1 MEFKDLVKNR
11 RLEIGKTL
19 EEIGNEIG
27 VSKATVQRWES
38 GEIKDIRRGK
48 LVDLAKALQVEP
60 GYLMDWGKKPMSQP
74 ATAQPATAGAALVSF
89 PVIAAVKAGYDG
101 QAREEYTGS
110 LESIPAEDLHG
121 RSPED
126 FMVLRVNGNSMYPLL
141 LDGDR
146 ILVERTT
153 SVDSGALAV
162 VLYNGED
169 ATVKRVRYK
178 YGEDWLEL
186 LPQNPEYPP
195 KRIEGPDLEECRVL
209 GRVLKLIR
217 TLE

>member
-1 MEFKDLVKNR
+1 METYEIIRKLRKEH
-11 RLEIGKTL
+11 RLTQEELAVRVGYTDRSAIAKIEAGK
-19 EEIGNEIG
+19 
-27 VSKATVQRWES
+27 
-38 GEIKDIRRGK
+38 
-48 LVDLAKALQVEP
+48 VDLPQTKIALFAKALDVSP
-60 GYLMDWGKKPMSQP
+60 AALMGIDEKPQP
-74 ATAQPATAGAALVSF
+74 ATAPAAMVSF
-89 PVIAAVKAGYDG
+89 PVIGKIDAGYDG
-101 QAREEYTGS
+101 QAREEYTGA
-110 LESIPAEDLHG
+110 LEAIPAEDLHG
-121 RSPED
+121 RPATD
-126 FMVLRVNGNSMYPLL
+126 FMVLRVNGSSMYPLL

-153 SVDSGALAV
+153 SVDSGSLAV

-186 LPQNPEYPP
+186 VPQNPEYET

>member
-38 GEIKDIRRGK
+38 GEIKDIRRSK

-60 GYLMDWGKKPMSQP
+60 GYLMDWGKKPMPKVP
-74 ATAQPATAGAALVSF
+74 ATATTALVSF
-89 PVIAAVKAGYDG
+89 PVIGRVSAGYDG
-101 QAREEYTGS
+101 QALEEYTGAQ
-110 LESIPAEDLHG
+110 EAIPAEDLRG

-153 SVDSGALAV
+153 SVDSGSLAV
-162 VLYNGED
+162 ILYAGEE
-169 ATVKRVRYK
+169 ATVKRVRYV

-186 LPQNPEYPP
+186 IPQNPEYQT

-209 GRVLKLIR
+209 GKVLKLIR